1 MRRIVSHPNHGR
13 NVQAL
18 TRIGHPDQPSG
29 GGALYGVTSF
39 FKDHQNWGSE
49 KNRDDLPDCVFK
61 WPTEKEG
68 TDDLSL
74 GEMDDDAQDEVRRSQ
89 KDYPGPMMWGDKIL
103 LDHHN
108 LPVVDHDIPATLS
121 GSTPGSKL
129 QAMRLLNPNI
139 TQYDRKFP
147 DE

>member
-1 MRRIVSHPNHGR
+1 MRNIVSHPMHGHI
-13 NVQAL
+13 VQAL
-18 TRIGHPDQPSG
+18 TSIGHPDPSSG

-61 WPTEKEG
+61 WPSDKERAK
-68 TDDLSL
+68 DLSL
-74 GEMDDDAQDEVRRSQ
+74 GDLDDDAEDELRRSR

-103 LDHHN
+103 LDHRN
-108 LPVVDHDIPATLS
+108 LPVADHDIPATLS
-121 GSTPGSKL
+121 GNTPGYKL

-147 DE
+147 D